1 MQTLVQ
7 DIRYGIRLIT
17 KAPGFTLVAV
27 LALALGICA
36 NTTIFSFI
44 NGLLLRPIPGV
55 KEPERLAAV
64 YTSDYS
70 SGPYGG
76 SSYPDYIDFRNQAD
90 AFDGVAAYED
100 TVLTLS
106 GEDRAERIRGVY
118 VTGNF
123 FDVLGAKPALGRTL
137 QSADDNLSQSPPVV
151 ISYSLWQRHFHA
163 DPSVI
168 GRTLKLNGQ
177 VCPVAGVTDQ
187 SFRGLRLGPPPEF
200 WLPMGAFE
208 TYASSGRGDRGIQV
222 IGRLKPGASVAQAQ
236 AQLTT
241 ITARLAQAY
250 PETNLGTLERPN
262 EPRPMT
268 VVRESQVGPSTPG
281 GIRFVSLLLFAAVGL
296 VLLIVCANVANLM
309 MARASVRRREIAIRL
324 ALGAR
329 RWRLIRQ
336 LLTESFL
343 LALIGGSIGL
353 LATQWTA
360 RALPTFFSAQ
370 NVDGLDLS
378 IDWRVLVFTLSA
390 TLLSGIVFGLAP
402 ALEATQPNLVPSL
415 KEEGTHSGRLRRF
428 GLRNALVVCQLALSL
443 VLLVGATLFV
453 RSLIHAISFDP
464 GFASQN
470 LLIASID
477 TRGTSLNREQARAF
491 YDYAQQRVRTL
502 PGVQSVT
509 MTRVVPISG
518 GGQRRG
524 THFEGYDPKPN
535 EDTETNTNI
544 VGLDFFST
552 MGIPVVQGRDF
563 NAHDVESS
571 PRVVVVNEELV
582 RRYFAGQN
590 AIGKWI
596 RFGAATNP
604 QREIV
609 GIVRN
614 AKYRD
619 LREQPLPFIYLPVG
633 QEYQPGMTM
642 MVRTTSEPSSLVIP
656 LRNEMRMLNK
666 EVPVFAVQT
675 MSDRIGGQL
684 GAERM
689 TAVLLSIFGLVAL
702 LLASIGVYGVMA
714 YSVAQR
720 SREIGIRMALGAERV
735 DILRLIVGQG
745 LTLVMI
751 GTGIG
756 LMLALGLTRVLSN
769 QLFGISPT
777 DPLTFGA
784 IVVAMT
790 VVGVFACYLPARRAT
805 KVDPLVALRY
815 E

>member
-1 MQTLVQ
+1 MQTLLN
-7 DIRYGIRLIT
+7 DLRYGLRLIA
-17 KAPGFTLVAV
+17 KAPGFTVVVVA
-27 LALALGICA
+27 ALALGICA
-36 NTTIFSFI
+36 NTTVFSFI
-44 NGLLLRPIPGV
+44 NGLLLRPLSGL
-55 KEPERLAAV
+55 KEPERLVAV

-76 SSYPDYIDFRNQAD
+76 SSFPDYIDFRNQAD
-90 AFDGVAAYED
+90 TLEGLAAYED

-106 GEDRAERIRGVY
+106 GEEAAERLRGVY

-123 FDVLGAKPALGRTL
+123 FDVLGVKPTLGRTL
-137 QSADDNLSQSPPVV
+137 RSADDSPSQTTPVV
-151 ISYSLWQRHFHA
+151 ISYSLWQRHFHG

-168 GRTLKLNGQ
+168 GQSLKLNGQ
-177 VCPVAGVTDQ
+177 VYPVVGVMEQ

-200 WLPMGAFE
+200 WLPMAAFPS
-208 TYASSGRGDRGIQV
+208 YAASGRGDRGIQV
-222 IGRLKPGASVAQAQ
+222 TGRLKPGVSVAQAQ
-236 AQLTT
+236 AQITT
-241 ITARLAQAY
+241 IAARLAQAY

-268 VVRESQVGPSTPG
+268 VVREARIEPEAQS
-281 GIRFVSLLLFAAVGL
+281 GIRFVSMLLFGAVGL
-296 VLLIVCANVANLM
+296 VLLIVCANVANLL
-309 MARASVRRREIAIRL
+309 MARASARRREIAIRL
-324 ALGAR
+324 ALGAG
-329 RWRLIRQ
+329 RWRIIRQ

-343 LALIGGSIGL
+343 LAVIGGSIGL

-360 RALPTFFSAQ
+360 RALPTFFPAEGAA
-370 NVDGLDLS
+370 GLDLS
-378 IDWRVLVFTLSA
+378 LDSRVLVFTLGA
-390 TLLSGIVFGLAP
+390 TLLTGIVFGIAP
-402 ALEATQPNLVPSL
+402 ALQATRPNLVASL
-415 KEEGTHSGRLRRF
+415 KQESTQNQRMRRF
-428 GLRNALVVCQLALSL
+428 GLRNVLVVCQVALSL
-443 VLLVGATLFV
+443 VLLIGAALFV
-453 RSLIHAISFDP
+453 RSLIQAISFDP

-470 LLIASID
+470 LLIASLE
-477 TRGTSLNREQARAF
+477 TRGTGLNKEQGRAF
-491 YDYAQQRVRTL
+491 YDEALQRVKTL

-509 MTRVVPISG
+509 MTRVIPVSG

-524 THFEGYDPKPN
+524 THFEGYQPQPN

-552 MGIPVVQGRDF
+552 MGIPIVRGRDF
-563 NAHDVESS
+563 NANDVESS
-571 PRVVVVNEELV
+571 SQVVIVNEEVV

-590 AIGKWI
+590 AIGKRI
-596 RFGAATNP
+596 RFGSEENP

-614 AKYRD
+614 AKYRT
-619 LREQPLPFIYLPVG
+619 LREQTLPFIYLPLG

-642 MVRTTSEPSSLVIP
+642 MVRTTSAPSSLVAP
-656 LRNEMRMLNK
+656 LRNEMRALSK

-675 MSDRIGGQL
+675 MTDRIGAQL
-684 GAERM
+684 AAERM
-689 TAVLLSIFGLVAL
+689 IAVLLSIFGGVAL
-702 LLASIGVYGVMA
+702 LLAAIGVYGVMA

-720 SREIGIRMALGAERV
+720 NREIGIRMALGAERV

-745 LTLVMI
+745 LTLVLI

-756 LMLALGLTRVLSN
+756 LLMSFALTRVLTN
-769 QLFGISPT
+769 QLFGISAT

-784 IVVAMT
+784 VIGVMMIV
-790 VVGVFACYLPARRAT
+790 GLLACYLPARRAT

>member
-1 MQTLVQ
+1 MNTLLQ
-7 DIRYGIRLIT
+7 DLRYGLRLIA
-17 KAPGFTLVAV
+17 KAPGFTFVAV

-44 NGLLLRPIPGV
+44 NGLLLRPISGV
-55 KEPERLAAV
+55 KEPERLVAV

-90 AFDGVAAYED
+90 AFDGLAAYDD
-100 TVLTLS
+100 TVMTLS
-106 GEDRAERIRGVY
+106 GEEGAERLRGTY

-123 FDVLGAKPALGRTL
+123 FDVLGAKPTLGRAL
-137 QSADDNLSQSPPVV
+137 QTADDNPSQTQPVV
-151 ISYSLWQRHFHA
+151 ISYSLWQRHFHG
-163 DPSVI
+163 DPAIV
-168 GRTLKLNGQ
+168 GQTLKLNGQ
-177 VCPVAGVTDQ
+177 IYPVAGVMDQ
-187 SFRGLRLGPPPEF
+187 NFRGLRLGLPPEF
-200 WLPMGAFE
+200 WLSMGA
-208 TYASSGRGDRGIQV
+208 TSSYASSGRGDRGIQV
-222 IGRLKPGASVAQAQ
+222 SGRLKPGVTVAQAH

-268 VVRESQVGPSTPG
+268 VVRESQVDPSAQG
-281 GIRFVSLLLFAAVGL
+281 GIRFVSMLLFAAVGL

-343 LALIGGSIGL
+343 LAVIGGSIGL

-360 RALPTFFSAQ
+360 RALPSFFAAE
-370 NVDGLDLS
+370 DAAGLDLS
-378 IDWRVLVFTLSA
+378 VDWRVLVFTLAA
-390 TLLSGIVFGLAP
+390 TLLTGIVFGLAP
-402 ALEATQPNLVPSL
+402 ALQATRPNLVTSL
-415 KEEGTHSGRLRRF
+415 KEEGTQSQRLRRF

-443 VLLVGATLFV
+443 VLLIGAALFV
-453 RSLIHAISFDP
+453 RSLVRAISFDP

-470 LLIASID
+470 LLIASIE
-477 TRGTSLNREQARAF
+477 TRGTGLNKEQGGAF

-509 MTRVVPISG
+509 MTRVIPISG

-524 THFEGYDPKPN
+524 TQFEGYEPKPS

-552 MGIPVVQGRDF
+552 MGIPIVQGRDF

-571 PRVVVVNEELV
+571 PDVVIVNEELA
-582 RRYFAGQN
+582 RRYFAGQS

-596 RFGAATNP
+596 RFGATTNP

-614 AKYRD
+614 AKYRN
-619 LREQPLPFIYLPVG
+619 LREQPLPFIYLPLG

-642 MVRTTSEPSSLVIP
+642 MVRTTTDPSSLVAS
-656 LRNEMRMLNK
+656 LRNEMRGLNK

-675 MSDRIGGQL
+675 MTDRIGGQL
-684 GAERM
+684 AAERM
-689 TAVLLSIFGLVAL
+689 IAVLLSIFGGVAL

-720 SREIGIRMALGAERV
+720 SREIGIRMALGAEQI

-745 LTLVMI
+745 FTLVMI

-756 LMLALGLTRVLSN
+756 LLLALALTRVVTS
-769 QLFGISPT
+769 QLFGISAT
-777 DPLTFGA
+777 DPVTFSSI
-784 IVVAMT
+784 IVMMMA
-790 VVGVFACYLPARRAT
+790 VGLIACYLPARRAT